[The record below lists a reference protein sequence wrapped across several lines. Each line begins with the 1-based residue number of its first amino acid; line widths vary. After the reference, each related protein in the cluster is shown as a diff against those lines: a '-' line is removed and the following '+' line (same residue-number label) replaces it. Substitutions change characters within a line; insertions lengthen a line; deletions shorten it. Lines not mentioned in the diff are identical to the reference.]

1 MRAPEFTV
9 RPARVADVDAM
20 VDHYSRVAE
29 EGRWIAG
36 EAPVDRDGRRVAF
49 LGSIGADDV
58 LTLVAEDED
67 GRIVGMLAAFAH
79 PSGVAELG
87 MSVDADR
94 RGRGIGTALLHASI
108 DWARAEGLHKLS
120 LEVFPHNEPA
130 LSLYRKV
137 GFQEEGR
144 LRAHYRRASGELWDA
159 IVMGL
164 RVDAS

>member
-1 MRAPEFTV
+1 MVVTFTV
-9 RPARVADVDAM
+9 RPARVADVDAI

-36 EAPVDRDGRRVAF
+36 EAPVDRARRRVAF

-58 LTLVAEDED
+58 LTLVAEDE
-67 GRIVGMLAAFAH
+67 GGPIVGMLSAFAH
-79 PSGVAELG
+79 HSGVAELG
-87 MSVDADR
+87 MSVDAER
-94 RGRGIGTALLHASI
+94 RGQGIGTALLRACI
-108 DWARAEGLHKLS
+108 DWARAEGLHKLA

-130 LSLYRKV
+130 IELYRKA
-137 GFQEEGR
+137 GFEEEGR

-164 RVDAS
+164 RLD

>member
-1 MRAPEFTV
+1 MTFSV
-9 RPARVADVDAM
+9 RPARVADVDAI
-20 VDHYSRVAE
+20 VDHYCRVAD

-36 EAPVDRDGRRVAF
+36 EAPVDREGRRVAF

-58 LTLVAEDED
+58 LMLVVEDER
-67 GRIVGMLAAFAH
+67 GRIVGMLSAFAH
-79 PSGVAELG
+79 QSGVAELG

-94 RGRGIGTALLHASI
+94 RGRGIGTALLEACI

-137 GFQEEGR
+137 GFEEEGR

-159 IVMGL
+159 IDMGL
-164 RVDAS
+164 LL

>member
-1 MRAPEFTV
+1 MTAPENITV
-9 RPARVADVDAM
+9 RPARVADVDGM
-20 VDHYSRVAE
+20 VDHYSRVAD

-36 EAPVDRDGRRVAF
+36 EAPVDRERRRVAF

-58 LTLVAEDED
+58 LTLVAEDGS

-79 PSGVAELG
+79 HAGVAELG

-94 RGRGIGTALLHASI
+94 RGQGIGTALLQSCI

-120 LEVFPHNEPA
+120 LEVFPHNEA
-130 LSLYRKV
+130 AIALYRKF
-137 GFQEEGR
+137 GFIEEGR
-144 LRAHYRRASGELWDA
+144 RVKHYRRASGELWDS

-164 RVDAS
+164 LL